1 MSITNFDKP
10 SPSACSGGT
19 YQHYRVRWKLVHVA
33 TSNQTAQPDF
43 KYFFEVEEN
52 GTKISEAYVSA
63 NPAGVGMIDLASY
76 IKERLSLPFY
86 DSSDSYSIHNGNN
99 ASRYL
104 TSVQGAAGIYEVIAG
119 EVYTSGGVLT
129 EFAGTASSTNELLI
143 INGSF
148 DRHLGDYAVCSAE
161 LRQNLKGFTN
171 NVPSS
176 TIEVYSGFLTTVK
189 EDTYTHIPKAMRL
202 AKVYDSVRRVY
213 PVPTQSTNLGQL
225 AWVHDSSFITNG
237 ASENIVIRYYDTSD
251 NLLYTLT
258 IDATSTGNGGQALT
272 STDADGKIISI
283 PAHEGAQNNNSLI
296 NALRNINAS
305 TWDYYIVDL
314 TDSGGSASSHQML
327 YFKHCYDNRFKHYQ
341 IAWDNGVGFFD
352 YYTFELKSE
361 HSDKVEKKYY
371 STNVGSWEASTF
383 KETPYEHGTIPHQV
397 RREKRYKLSTGKI
410 GEATA
415 EYLRSLV
422 YSRRIDLIDDEG
434 NVCPVILEDQNLTY
448 NVDKSTSMREYT
460 FTFKLA
466 NEIEA

>member
-10 SPSACSGGT
+10 TPSVCAGGT
-19 YQHYRVRWKLVHVA
+19 SQHYRVRWKLVHVA

-43 KYFFEVEEN
+43 KYFFEIEEN

-63 NPAGVGMIDLASY
+63 NPAGVGMIDLSSY
-76 IKERLSLPFY
+76 IKDRLSLPIY
-86 DSSDSYSIHNGNN
+86 DTTGTYTIHHGSN

-104 TSVQGAAGIYEVIAG
+104 TAVNGAAGIYEVIAG
-119 EVYTSGGVLT
+119 EVYTSGGSLT

-148 DRHLGDYAVCSAE
+148 DRHLGDYDLGSGN
-161 LRQNLKGFTN
+161 LRQDLKGFTN
-171 NVPSS
+171 DVPSS

-189 EDTYTHIPKAMRL
+189 EDTFTHIPKAKRL
-202 AKVYDSVRRVY
+202 AKVHDSVRRVY
-213 PVPTQSTNLGQL
+213 PVPTQDSSLGQL

-237 ASENIVIRYYDTSD
+237 TSEDVEIRYYDTSD
-251 NLLYTLT
+251 TLLYTLN
-258 IDATSTGNGGQALT
+258 IDATLSANGGQSLT
-272 STDADGKIISI
+272 STDADGKITAI
-283 PAHEGAQNNNSLI
+283 PAHEGSQDNNALI
-296 NALRNINAS
+296 NALRNVNAS
-305 TWDYYIVDL
+305 TWDYYVIDL
-314 TDSGGSASSHQML
+314 KDSGGSASSHQML
-327 YFKHCYDNRFKHYQ
+327 YFKHCYDKRFKHYQ

-361 HSDKVEKKYY
+361 HSDRVEKKYY
-371 STNVGSWEASTF
+371 STNVGTWEGSTF
-383 KETPYEHGTIPHQV
+383 KESTYEHGTIPHHV
-397 RREKRYKLSTGKI
+397 HREKRFKLSTGKVT
-410 GEATA
+410 EATA

-448 NVDKSTSMREYT
+448 NVDSSTSMREYT

-466 NEIEA
+466 NHIEA